1 VSEVFIGTS
10 GYSYDHWSNGVFY
23 PPRLPKSKWLEYYSE
38 HFQTVELNVTF
49 YRLPQEK
56 VFTGWCEKTPD
67 AFRFAV
73 KGSRYITHIKR
84 LANLGDSLETLAKRL
99 KLLKEKCSVV
109 LWQLPPSMKIDLKR
123 FDQFCRQAEKT
134 ICKRQA
140 FEFRNESWFTDEV
153 YDILFKHNFSLC
165 LADAPQDIHEPITA
179 DYVYVRRHG
188 PSGLYEGNYT
198 KKHLGRD
205 TKNVLKWLKDGKDV
219 YIYFNNDV
227 KGYAVKNA
235 KTLLDLVSLGVKA

>member
-1 VSEVFIGTS
+1 MSEVLIGTS

-23 PPRLPKSKWLEYYSE
+23 PPGLSKSKWLEYYSE

-49 YRLPQEK
+49 YRLPEEK
-56 VFTGWCEKTPD
+56 VFTGWHGRTPD

-73 KGSRYITHIKR
+73 KGNRFITHIKR
-84 LANLGDSLETLAKRL
+84 LANLGDSLETFAGRI

-109 LWQLPPSMKIDLKR
+109 LWQLPPSMKVDLER
-123 FDQFCRQAEKT
+123 FDQFCRLARKAVH
-134 ICKRQA
+134 KRQA
-140 FEFRNESWFTDEV
+140 FEFRNESWFTDQV
-153 YDILFKHNFSLC
+153 YDILEKHDFSLC
-165 LADAPQDIHEPITA
+165 LADAPRDIGGPIAA

-198 KKHLGRD
+198 KKHLGDYAKDIVR
-205 TKNVLKWLKDGKDV
+205 WLKNGKDV
-219 YIYFNNDV
+219 YVYFNNDV

-235 KTLLDLVSLGVKA
+235 KTLADMVSGRSTA